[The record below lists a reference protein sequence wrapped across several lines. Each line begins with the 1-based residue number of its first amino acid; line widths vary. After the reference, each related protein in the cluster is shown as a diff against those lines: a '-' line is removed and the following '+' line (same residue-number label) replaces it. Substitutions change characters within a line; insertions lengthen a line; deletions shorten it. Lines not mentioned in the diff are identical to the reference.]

1 MVFQS
6 ENCEETLI
14 WASIRNSEEALKQR
28 VTAVFVAKVDYM
40 SRFAGT
46 SLEVPYLEVFT
57 LVYREE
63 FAYPASETCLIMT
76 IRFVSLLL
84 GFFSLFGLIIKIQLA
99 PFNLRNRS
107 ICIMIPHCDRSSI
120 FPLIKAIR
128 KIIWLEKILNI
139 TYHMDPQE

>member
-6 ENCEETLI
+6 EDCEETLI
-14 WASIRNSEEALKQR
+14 WACIRNSEEALKLR

-40 SRFAGT
+40 SRFART

-76 IRFVSLLL
+76 IGFVSLLL
-84 GFFSLFGLIIKIQLA
+84 DLFSYISHIIKI
-99 PFNLRNRS
+99 
-107 ICIMIPHCDRSSI
+107 
-120 FPLIKAIR
+120 
-128 KIIWLEKILNI
+128 
-139 TYHMDPQE
+139 

>member
-14 WASIRNSEEALKQR
+14 WACIRNSEEALKLR

-46 SLEVPYLEVFT
+46 SLEVPYLEIFT

-63 FAYPASETCLIMT
+63 FAYPACETCLIMT
-76 IRFVSLLL
+76 IGFVSLLL
-84 GFFSLFGLIIKIQLA
+84 DLFSYISHIIKI
-99 PFNLRNRS
+99 
-107 ICIMIPHCDRSSI
+107 
-120 FPLIKAIR
+120 
-128 KIIWLEKILNI
+128 
-139 TYHMDPQE
+139 

>member
-6 ENCEETLI
+6 EDGEETLI
-14 WASIRNSEEALKQR
+14 WACIRNSEEALKLR

-46 SLEVPYLEVFT
+46 SLEVPYLEIFT

-76 IRFVSLLL
+76 IGFVSLLL
-84 GFFSLFGLIIKIQLA
+84 DLFSYISHIIKI
-99 PFNLRNRS
+99 
-107 ICIMIPHCDRSSI
+107 
-120 FPLIKAIR
+120 
-128 KIIWLEKILNI
+128 
-139 TYHMDPQE
+139 

>member
-6 ENCEETLI
+6 EYCEETLI

-57 LVYREE
+57 LVYRKEL
-63 FAYPASETCLIMT
+63 AYPASETCLIMT
-76 IRFVSLLL
+76 IGFVSNLLDL
-84 GFFSLFGLIIKIQLA
+84 FSDFSHIIKI
-99 PFNLRNRS
+99 
-107 ICIMIPHCDRSSI
+107 
-120 FPLIKAIR
+120 
-128 KIIWLEKILNI
+128 
-139 TYHMDPQE
+139 

>member
-14 WASIRNSEEALKQR
+14 WACIRNSEEALKLR

-46 SLEVPYLEVFT
+46 SLEVPYLEIFT

-76 IRFVSLLL
+76 IGFVSLLL
-84 GFFSLFGLIIKIQLA
+84 DLFSYISHIIKI
-99 PFNLRNRS
+99 
-107 ICIMIPHCDRSSI
+107 
-120 FPLIKAIR
+120 
-128 KIIWLEKILNI
+128 
-139 TYHMDPQE
+139 